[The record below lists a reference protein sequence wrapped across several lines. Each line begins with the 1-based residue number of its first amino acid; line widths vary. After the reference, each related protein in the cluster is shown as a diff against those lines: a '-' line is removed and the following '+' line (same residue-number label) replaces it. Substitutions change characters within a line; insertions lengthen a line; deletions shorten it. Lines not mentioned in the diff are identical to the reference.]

1 MIIDLDVV
9 CHWVDF
15 FIVSAAFISGMVS
28 GGMLLRF
35 FDELHGIRYIH
46 ESELKQM
53 RR

>member
-1 MIIDLDVV
+1 MIDFEVV
-9 CHWVDF
+9 CHQVDF
-15 FIVSAAFISGMVS
+15 FVVAAAFIAGMMA
-28 GGMLLRF
+28 GCIFLRF